1 MKVALCDPYAWEDPL
16 NFIRNAWGKSVQCAQ
31 GRKPCASEI
40 VNQILFAYLFCILAG
55 VIVAIFLQYAL
66 AIPIALLFA
75 TIYLVPAFRALNE
88 VQTFGDPDSSKL
100 DPRIEQFKDAAGLE
114 ESVGSYGDAAPYTL
128 PTARNPFMNVLV
140 DEIKYNPM
148 RAPAAPINDPQVAGS
163 LDDVFRVQFTSD
175 PTDVFGKTQSQR
187 QFIAMPSTTV
197 PNDQGSFADW
207 LYRIP
212 GKTCKEGGRDACLPG
227 SDGAALPWL
236 NQGR

>member
-1 MKVALCDPYAWEDPL
+1 L
-16 NFIRNAWGKSVQCAQ
+16 
-31 GRKPCASEI
+31 
-40 VNQILFAYLFCILAG
+40 
-55 VIVAIFLQYAL
+55 AL

-100 DPRIEQFKDAAGLE
+100 DPRIEQFEDAAG
-114 ESVGSYGDAAPYTL
+114 VQDPVKPYGDAAPYTL

-212 GKTCKEGGRDACLPG
+212 GKTCKEGGRDSCLPG
-227 SDGAALPWL
+227 SDGAVLPWL